1 MAITIS
7 LFVYAVIRHGL
18 TDDLLLETGIFLV
31 SVKIIM
37 LSYENGQHIRNIE
50 SKRRSVDRESAVNG
64 ASRSSSRT
72 LRGWASRSPSKTGS
86 VMRVVPDIGVTVQ
99 RGGATSAPAKDP

>member
-1 MAITIS
+1 MKNFDRGSIVVMAITVA

-50 SKRRSVDRESAVNG
+50 SKLEVIQQGISQVSGGGGGEPRE
-64 ASRSSSRT
+64 
-72 LRGWASRSPSKTGS
+72 
-86 VMRVVPDIGVTVQ
+86 
-99 RGGATSAPAKDP
+99 

>member
-1 MAITIS
+1 MAITVS

-37 LSYENGQHIRNIE
+37 LSYENGQHILQIE
-50 SKRRSVDRESAVNG
+50 SKLDAIQQGLSQVVG
-64 ASRSSSRT
+64 V
-72 LRGWASRSPSKTGS
+72 GS
-86 VMRVVPDIGVTVQ
+86 
-99 RGGATSAPAKDP
+99 RGGEPRE

>member
-1 MAITIS
+1 MAITVT

-37 LSYENGQHIRNIE
+37 LSYENGQHIRHIE
-50 SKRRSVDRESAVNG
+50 SKLDV
-64 ASRSSSRT
+64 
-72 LRGWASRSPSKTGS
+72 
-86 VMRVVPDIGVTVQ
+86 IQ
-99 RGGATSAPAKDP
+99 RGILQVSGGAGAGAPQE